1 MTEFKSTPLRD
12 ARMRYA
18 EPRPVRA
25 SGILHFTIGV
35 TDLERSRAFYESVLG
50 CHFWRQNATTV
61 FMTCGKDYFVLSK
74 SPRFTSPNDC
84 DDTLFHHAFI
94 VRPEEFE
101 SAVAY
106 VESRGI
112 EILRNEDEGHRS
124 FPGRH
129 AYFHDPDGNGI
140 ELIDYTGPGRGGS
153 GEDGERAGKRQSHTG
168 RRLMA

>member
-1 MTEFKSTPLRD
+1 MTEFKSGPLKD
-12 ARMRYA
+12 SGLHYA
-18 EPRPVRA
+18 APQPVRP

-35 TDLERSRAFYESVLG
+35 TDLGRSRLFYENVLG

-74 SPRFTSPNDC
+74 SPRFTTPNDG

-101 SAVAY
+101 AAVAY
-106 VESRGI
+106 VESQGI
-112 EILRNEDEGHRS
+112 RILRYEDEGHRS

-140 ELIDYTGPGRGGS
+140 ELIDYTGPGRAGDTR
-153 GEDGERAGKRQSHTG
+153 EGERQQKRQSHTG
-168 RRLMA
+168 AKLKS

>member
-1 MTEFKSTPLRD
+1 MTTFKSKALRD
-12 ARMRYA
+12 ASLRYT
-18 EPRPVRA
+18 EPRPVRP

-35 TDLERSRAFYESVLG
+35 TDLERSRAFYQNVLG

-74 SPRFTSPNDC
+74 SPRFTPPNDG

-94 VRPEEFE
+94 VRPDEFE
-101 SAVAY
+101 SAVAHL
-106 VESRGI
+106 ETLGI
-112 EILRNEDEGHRS
+112 EILRYEDEGHRS

-129 AYFHDPDGNGI
+129 AYIHDPDGNGI

-153 GEDGERAGKRQSHTG
+153 ATAGERPEKRQIHTG
-168 RRLMA
+168 ERLKS